1 MNLAQRAAVTQAT
14 WNKYRGR
21 AFDWKGATCVHVLRS
36 HLRAM
41 GHKPP
46 KMPQFQSPIGAK
58 RALMKMGSADLAGLM
73 LRLGLLEIGA
83 AEMIVGD
90 VAILPGDEGFDALTI
105 CAGNKFM
112 GFQEQATG
120 FTSMEIN
127 RPAIKAAFRV

>member
-46 KMPQFQSPIGAK
+46 KMPSFQSPIGAK
-58 RALMKMGSADLAGLM
+58 RALKAMGADDLADLMRG
-73 LRLGLLEIGA
+73 LGLLEIGA

-90 VAILPGDEGFDALTI
+90 VAILPGDEGFDAIVI
-105 CAGNKFM
+105 CAGGKFM
-112 GFQEQATG
+112 GWHGAAAEFQG
-120 FTSMEIN
+120 IDDV
-127 RPAIKAAFRV
+127 RPHIIAAFRA

>member
-14 WNKYRGR
+14 WDKYRGKP
-21 AFDWKGATCVHVLRS
+21 FSWKGATCVHVLRS

-46 KMPQFQSPIGAK
+46 KMPSFQSAIGAK
-58 RALMKMGSADLAGLM
+58 RALKEMGADDLSEMCAKIGLM
-73 LRLGLLEIGA
+73 QIA
-83 AEMIVGD
+83 PAEMIVGD
-90 VAILPGDEGFDALTI
+90 VAILPGDEGFDGLTI

-112 GFQEQATG
+112 GFQEQAEG
-120 FTSMEIN
+120 FTSMDVH

>member
-21 AFDWKGATCVHVLRS
+21 AFDWKGSTCVHVLRS

-46 KMPQFQSPIGAK
+46 KMPSFQSPIGAK
-58 RALMKMGSADLAGLM
+58 RALKAMGADDLADLMRG
-73 LRLGLLEIGA
+73 LGLLEIPP
-83 AEMIVGD
+83 AEMFVGD
-90 VAILPGDEGFDALTI
+90 VAILPGDDPFDALTI

-112 GFQEQATG
+112 GFHAAGEG
-120 FTSMEIN
+120 FQMIADVLPHVKS
-127 RPAIKAAFRV
+127 AFRL

>member
-21 AFDWKGATCVHVLRS
+21 AFDWKGSTCVHVLRS

-46 KMPQFQSPIGAK
+46 KMPSFQSPIGAK
-58 RALMKMGSADLAGLM
+58 RALKAMGADDLADLMRG
-73 LRLGLLEIGA
+73 LGLLEIGA

-90 VAILPGDEGFDALTI
+90 VAILPGDEGFDAIVI
-105 CAGNKFM
+105 CAGGKFM
-112 GFQEQATG
+112 GWHGAAVEFQG
-120 FTSMEIN
+120 IDDV
-127 RPAIKAAFRV
+127 RPHIIAAFRA

>member
-14 WNKYRGR
+14 WDKYRGKP
-21 AFDWKGATCVHVLRS
+21 FDWKGATCVHVLRS

-46 KMPQFQSPIGAK
+46 KMPSFQSPVGAR
-58 RALMKMGSADLAGLM
+58 RALKAMGADDLAGLM
-73 LRLGLLEIGA
+73 RGLGLMEILP

-90 VAILPGDEGFDALTI
+90 IAILPGDEAFEALTI

-112 GFQEQATG
+112 GFQEEAEG
-120 FTSMEIN
+120 FTSMDID
-127 RPAIKAAFRV
+127 RAAIKAAFRV

>member
-46 KMPQFQSPIGAK
+46 KMPSFQSAIGAK
-58 RALMKMGSADLAGLM
+58 RALKAMGADDLADMMRGLGM
-73 LRLGLLEIGA
+73 LEISPA
-83 AEMIVGD
+83 DNDVIHLQKPMIEGFV
-90 VAILPGDEGFDALTI
+90 IGDEIGWSISLAHHIGISF
-105 CAGNKFM
+105 
-112 GFQEQATG
+112 EV
-120 FTSMEIN
+120 EE
-127 RPAIKAAFRV
+127 AA